1 MKIGLRGL
9 YPWLLARPRALRVA
23 ALVAVL
29 AVIAVASSLS
39 GGGNTGDPEARAF
52 LLNWGHQVLFGSLA
66 VAIALAAGLRL
77 PARGAATF
85 AVVAAVAAIGLLDEI
100 HQASVPDR
108 DSSWWDLVSDTL
120 GAVLALTVAGWT
132 ARRDGPVLEF
142 GPALFCLGVSA
153 AWNCVPAFAPNLPL
167 TALLP

>member
-1 MKIGLRGL
+1 MRLGLRGL

-23 ALVAVL
+23 ALAAVL

-52 LLNWGHQVLFGSLA
+52 LLNWGHQVLFGALA

-77 PARGAATF
+77 PARGAAAF

-132 ARRDGPVLEF
+132 ARREGPVLEF
-142 GPALFCLGVSA
+142 GPAIFCLGVSA